1 MSSVVRPTRPRAAV
15 PRRLHLLLRDG
26 TAIEGVA
33 KVGADQSLVAFLNA
47 RPGWMTLTQARRARS
62 DDPEGFMIVHAEHII
77 MASAPDGKVSV
88 QARTA
93 TAPEERIVEFVLL
106 GGRTVRGY
114 LPIAPGQRL
123 GDAVAAAGGRFVALS
138 LARLFPEETDV
149 GDIAI
154 QTGALAVVRDL
165 RPSNSAP
172 EPE

>member
-26 TAIEGVA
+26 TAIEGVV
-33 KVGADQSLVAFLNA
+33 KVGADQSLVAFMNA
-47 RPGWMTLTQARRARS
+47 RPGWMTMTQARRARS
-62 DDPEGFMIVHAEHII
+62 EDPEGFMIVQAEHII

-88 QARTA
+88 QPRTA

-106 GGRTVRGY
+106 GGRAVRGY

-123 GDAVAAAGGRFVALS
+123 GDAVSAAGGRFVALS

-154 QTGALAVVRDL
+154 STAALALVRDL
-165 RPSNSAP
+165 RPTSTAP
-172 EPE
+172 EAE